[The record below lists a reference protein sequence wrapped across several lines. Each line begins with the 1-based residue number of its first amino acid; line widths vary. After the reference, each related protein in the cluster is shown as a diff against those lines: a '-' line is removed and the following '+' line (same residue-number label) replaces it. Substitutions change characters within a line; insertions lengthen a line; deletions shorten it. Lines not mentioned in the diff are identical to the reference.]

1 MTSLTNKAKLTR
13 EERERK
19 LILKH
24 KFENRITI
32 AKFGKESF
40 DLGDYGNAVKKYTE
54 YLEIQA
60 EVLDCKDIYSLSTDK
75 FNPKTDLT
83 EMLMIS
89 HIYFEL
95 ARIYDSSDK
104 FHDEAKRCLDRF
116 VHFSANQPYQVVNSE
131 LIRKYVKKSRLKL
144 MGDFQNAYHQIYIQ
158 SKKCFVVTHCYGE
171 THQITQDFRSFK
183 EWMLDYSL
191 GHKFVQYY
199 YAFSPKLIKTCEEY
213 PRISSFFILPIKFSL
228 RMVAKFILPHILKS
242 C

>member
-1 MTSLTNKAKLTR
+1 MNKTPSKASR
-13 EERERK
+13 EEREKK
-19 LILKH
+19 LILQH

-40 DLGDYGNAVKKYTE
+40 DSGDYGNAIKKYTE

-60 EVLDCKDIYSLSTDK
+60 EILECKDIYSLSTDK
-75 FNPKTDLT
+75 FDPRSDLT

-95 ARIYDSSDK
+95 ARIYDSNEK

-144 MGDFQNAYHQIYIQ
+144 LGDFQNAYHQIYIQ
-158 SKKCFVVTHCYGE
+158 SKKCFVVTYCYGE
-171 THQITQDFRSFK
+171 THWITQDYRAFK
-183 EWMLDYSL
+183 EWMLEYPL
-191 GHKFVQYY
+191 GHKFIQNY
-199 YAFSPKLIKTCEEY
+199 YAYSPKLIDICQRY
-213 PRISSFFILPIKFSL
+213 PIFTSFFIVPFKFAL
-228 RMVAKFILPHILKS
+228 RFIAKFILPHILK
-242 C
+242 